1 MLSVEKPLMFE
12 HELFFRMG
20 MDCILPYRLAQ
31 KIEVEFKGV
40 SLPCES
46 TGGLHLTIPT
56 VDIKRKLVIAVNFGG
71 CFGKI

>member
-1 MLSVEKPLMFE
+1 MFE
-12 HELFFRMG
+12 HVLFFCAG
-20 MDCILPYRLAQ
+20 MDRILPYRLTQ

-46 TGGLHLTIPT
+46 TGGLHLTIQT
-56 VDIKRKLVIAVNFGG
+56 VDIKRKLVIAVNFSG

>member
-1 MLSVEKPLMFE
+1 MLSVEQPLMFE

-56 VDIKRKLVIAVNFGG
+56 VILRGNWLLL
-71 CFGKI
+71 